1 MEDINLLKKLL
12 IQYKS
17 TSEFESRQA
26 ISYSIFTIII
36 LSYELVDSNE
46 KLEPFLHALDIKL
59 KPYAFKNRTLVLG
72 LTLRI
77 LKSVDNKTL
86 NTIIDK
92 IYPLFFNKKS
102 EINYFDDLLK
112 FFWFRGSSEVY

>member
-112 FFWFRGSSEVY
+112 FF